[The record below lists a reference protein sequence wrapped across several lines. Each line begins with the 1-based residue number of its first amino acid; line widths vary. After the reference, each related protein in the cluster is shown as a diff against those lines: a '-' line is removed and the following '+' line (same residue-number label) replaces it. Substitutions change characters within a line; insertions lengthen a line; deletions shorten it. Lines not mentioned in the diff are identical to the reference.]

1 MNQLETPFGI
11 ILFVLLMLGGC
22 LLLNVTTAHRQRMR
36 FQVRLFCIA
45 IGVRFAASIAIY
57 NFGLVSV
64 LGDEDASGW
73 AVGVSLMQDWV
84 RRDVGILD
92 LPLALASAFEGQHRG
107 YHYLLGGLFY
117 LTDSPGRM
125 PAAALNCFFGALT
138 VVLAYRVTRTLF
150 PERVAVWVGWFAC
163 FAPSLIVWSAQT
175 VKEPIVILLETVAL
189 YCCIRLRQD
198 GFSMRYLLICGLAIV
213 ALTAFRF
220 YAAYIAGFAVLIT
233 LLLPQLSRRR
243 FTIGTAAG
251 IAALVIPLLFYSG
264 ILARHETELE
274 KFDLQRIQDFRR
286 NVATGP
292 GGGSGVRQSYDLN
305 TPGGFV
311 MAAAVGGAH
320 LLLAPFPWQLGGG
333 SLRLLFTLPE
343 LAVWWWLFFAGV
355 IPGLW
360 YLLRNRFGDIQA
372 LLIFVAGLGL
382 LYSLM
387 FGNVGLIYRQRAQ
400 LLPWLLIFAAVGI
413 ELRRMKRQ
421 ERNLRKS
428 LQHITVW
435 QRPGVT
441 TEG

>member
-1 MNQLETPFGI
+1 
-11 ILFVLLMLGGC
+11 
-22 LLLNVTTAHRQRMR
+22 
-36 FQVRLFCIA
+36 
-45 IGVRFAASIAIY
+45 
-57 NFGLVSV
+57 
-64 LGDEDASGW
+64 
-73 AVGVSLMQDWV
+73 
-84 RRDVGILD
+84 
-92 LPLALASAFEGQHRG
+92 
-107 YHYLLGGLFY
+107 
-117 LTDSPGRM
+117 
-125 PAAALNCFFGALT
+125 
-138 VVLAYRVTRTLF
+138 
-150 PERVAVWVGWFAC
+150 
-163 FAPSLIVWSAQT
+163 
-175 VKEPIVILLETVAL
+175 
-189 YCCIRLRQD
+189 
-198 GFSMRYLLICGLAIV
+198 MRYLLICGLAIV

-233 LLLPQLSRRR
+233 LLLPQLSRKR

-413 ELRRMKRQ
+413 ELRRLKRQ